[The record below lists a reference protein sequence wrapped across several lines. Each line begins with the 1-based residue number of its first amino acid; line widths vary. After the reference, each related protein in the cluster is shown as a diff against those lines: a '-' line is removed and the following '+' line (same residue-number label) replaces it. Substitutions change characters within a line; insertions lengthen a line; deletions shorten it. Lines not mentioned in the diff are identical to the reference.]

1 MDVLDFLNE
10 KNEWFLLD
18 NKQLTP
24 GVYKVA
30 NAKLLNKSCDELVW
44 PRDQIRIQDDCYPV
58 GDVFGVDVYE
68 ALHINTNKSIYV
80 TASEL
85 IR

>member
-1 MDVLDFLNE
+1 M
-10 KNEWFLLD
+10 LD

-44 PRDQIRIQDDCYPV
+44 PKDQIRIQDDCYPV
-58 GDVFGVDVYE
+58 GDVFGVDIYE
-68 ALHINTNKSIYV
+68 ALHVNTNKSIYV